1 MKILFNG
8 CSWTRGAELENI
20 EEERFATLVCKEL
33 KADCDMLGAGGRGNH
48 RITRTTL
55 EKLEESS
62 YDLAVIQLSQPSR
75 AEFYRDGQYDSV
87 KWHVNQRERI
97 GGRRKK
103 DWDDDIKHF
112 WYIYYKKIYQDQ
124 YGSDEEK
131 MFMTAIK
138 NTCLVQK
145 IPLILM
151 TINGETVHNF
161 DMNLVKMNLPLHTGN
176 HPTKEGHQIISS
188 EIIKKASLLL

>member
-20 EEERFATLVCKEL
+20 EEERFATLVCREL
-33 KADCDMLGAGGRGNH
+33 KADCEMLGAGGRGNH
-48 RITRTTL
+48 RTTL